1 MKHTIFILL
10 LFSFSEITFSQQI
23 SVEISIEWKNEINNL
38 NIACIESERV
48 LSVPYL
54 TIAYRNNTDTSVYFS
69 KVIKGGIAN
78 YPKVGF
84 PSFDN
89 TTMDL
94 ADQAKKNLNYTGEKY
109 QVNLGNQLFCSEY
122 WDIIPYSEEFLET
135 RFPSVISGELNEIYE
150 CLILQ
155 EKLNRIDSKY
165 KLSCF
170 NYKDKETIPYMEAW
184 RKVRDMDCYC
194 GPYYEDETGDTNSII
209 KLHPDNF
216 VFLKKGDS
224 YCEQYNL
231 IGFLI
236 TGGEFD
242 FSLNDNYL
250 FDYVEGQPFYNEN
263 TKKSVAKKI
272 KLPKQVNGY
281 ILYSGNINTNSV
293 GLKIVRPGR

>member
-10 LFSFSEITFSQQI
+10 LFSFSEITFPQQI
-23 SVEISIEWKNEINNL
+23 SVEISIEWKSEINNL

-54 TIAYRNNTDTSVYFS
+54 TIAYRNNTEDSIYFS
-69 KVIKGGIAN
+69 KIIKGDFAN
-78 YPKVGF
+78 YPPVGTA
-84 PSFDN
+84 SLMN

-94 ADQAKKNLNYTGEKY
+94 ADRVNKTLNFTGKQY
-109 QVNLGNQLFCSEY
+109 QVNILGQFLCSGW
-122 WDIIPYSEEFLET
+122 WDVVPDSEKNLET
-135 RFPSVISGELNEIYE
+135 HPLSAIGEELHEIYE
-150 CLILQ
+150 CIKTQ
-155 EKLNRIDSKY
+155 EKLNRIGSKY

-170 NYKDKETIPYMEAW
+170 NYKDKETISYEEAW
-184 RKVRDMDCYC
+184 EKVRDMDCYC

-236 TGGEFD
+236 TGGEFN

-250 FDYVEGQPFYNEN
+250 FDYVEGHPVYNEN
-263 TKKSVAKKI
+263 TKKSVVKKI